1 MKDNRDV
8 NIVFEVRDFHEE
20 APELLHEQE
29 DAEIALT
36 EFRAWAQQGCYW
48 FDYLEPGRVFMLNY
62 SQLAKIAPLIQDEVE
77 GLGDIERPQSDPR
90 LEVIRIVAFAY
101 QLGRLYI
108 RLGTEP
114 LARLPRKITRSSRKG

>member
-1 MKDNRDV
+1 M
-8 NIVFEVRDFHEE
+8 NIVFEVRDFHQE
-20 APELLHEQE
+20 APQLLHEQE
-29 DAEIALT
+29 DAEIALA
-36 EFRAWAQQGCYW
+36 EFRAWARQGCYW
-48 FDYLEPGRVFMLNY
+48 FDYLEPGRVFMLNF
-62 SQLAKIAPLIQDEVE
+62 SQLAKIEPLIHDEVE

-114 LARLPRKITRSSRKG
+114 LARLPRKITRSSRKV